1 MYKKAIEMLQK
12 GRALV
17 GDSPSILGALGQA
30 QGLSGNLSEARQL
43 LLRLQEIAAVRPVP
57 STCFALVH
65 LGLGE
70 KDAALTWLE
79 RGVNRHQST
88 VVALKV
94 HPAYDDLRNE
104 PRFLALRRQLG
115 LGG

>member
-1 MYKKAIEMLQK
+1 MLQK
-12 GRALV
+12 GRSLV
-17 GDSPSILGALGQA
+17 GDIPTILGALGQA
-30 QGLSGNLSEARQL
+30 QGLSGNVSEARRL

-70 KDAALTWLE
+70 KDTALTWLE
-79 RGVNRHQST
+79 LGVARRQST

-94 HPAYDDLRNE
+94 HPAYDDLRKE
-104 PRFLALRRQLG
+104 PRFLTLLRRMG
-115 LGG
+115 LDG

>member
-1 MYKKAIEMLQK
+1 MYEKAIEMLQK

-17 GDSPSILGALGQA
+17 GDIPNILGALGQA
-30 QGLSGNLSEARQL
+30 QGLSGNVSEARGL

-79 RGVNRHQST
+79 RGVTRHQST

-94 HPAYDDLRNE
+94 HPAYDDLRKE
-104 PRFLALRRQLG
+104 PRFLALLRQMG
-115 LGG
+115 L